1 MLQLYD
7 IAVVIK
13 ELVLFDLRSL
23 HLINQI
29 IPDLDHLVVVVDVT
43 FNEVV

>member
-13 ELVLFDLRSL
+13 ELVLFDLGSL